1 MKIGVLTLKLET
13 NYGGLLQ
20 AYALQTTL
28 QRMGHNPV
36 FLQRYN
42 ADLHK
47 LSWGSIA
54 RYSKMMV
61 ARLKGTK
68 VFIPAQQS
76 IETIKQNTDI
86 FVNGY
91 FSRSPILRSTR
102 ALKSYTEKEGF
113 DAYVVGSDQV
123 WRPGYSTCLP
133 NYFLDFAEKSNVKRV
148 AYAAS
153 FGVDKWEFRPKDE
166 KVCVPLAQKFDAIS
180 VREESGVRLCREH
193 LGVTAT
199 PVLDPTLLLNKSDY
213 VKLIEEAGEEKR
225 KGNLFCYVLDK
236 AKVMDDV
243 VNYVSNETGLTPFFT
258 MPKYKLNKE
267 NEKNHLEECVFP
279 RVTEWLRS
287 FMDADMV
294 ITDSFHGCVFSI
306 LFNKPFWVV
315 GNQTRGMARFDSL
328 LSAFD
333 LKSRMVTVDSIKE
346 VNINTPIDWDKVEN
360 KRNELR
366 EISIDFLKAAL

>member
-47 LSWGSIA
+47 LSWGSFI
-54 RYSKMMV
+54 RYLKLSLS
-61 ARLKGTK
+61 RIKGTK
-68 VFIPAQQS
+68 VFIPDQLS
-76 IETIKQNTDI
+76 VETIKQNTDI
-86 FVNGY
+86 FVNRY
-91 FSRSPILRSTR
+91 FTRSPYLRSTSE
-102 ALKSYTEKEGF
+102 LKSYTEKERF
-113 DAYVVGSDQV
+113 EAYVVGSDQV
-123 WRPGYSTCLP
+123 WRPGYSVCLP
-133 NYFLDFAEKSNVKRV
+133 NYFLDFAVNKDVKRV

-153 FGVDKWEFRPKDE
+153 FGVDKWEFRPKE
-166 KVCVPLAQKFDAIS
+166 ERVCAPLAQKFDAIS

-199 PVLDPTLLLNKSDY
+199 PVLDPTLLLDKSDY
-213 VKLIEEAGEEKR
+213 VKLIEDAGEEKR

-243 VNYVSNETGLTPFFT
+243 IGYVSKETGLTPFFT

-279 RVTEWLRS
+279 RVTVWLRS
-287 FMDADMV
+287 FMDAEMV

-315 GNQTRGMARFDSL
+315 GNKTRGMARFDSL

-333 LKSRMVTVDSIKE
+333 LKSRMVSVDSIKE
-346 VNINTPIDWDKVEN
+346 VEINTPIDWGKVEN

-366 EISIDFLKAAL
+366 KKSIEFLRAAL

>member
-1 MKIGVLTLKLET
+1 MKIGILTLKLET
-13 NYGGLLQ
+13 NYGGLMQ

-28 QRMGHNPV
+28 QKMGHTPV

-47 LSWGSIA
+47 LSWGSII
-54 RYSKMMV
+54 RYGKLLV

-68 VFIPAQQS
+68 VFIPNQQS
-76 IETIKQNTDI
+76 TEIIKQNTDI
-86 FVNGY
+86 FINKY
-91 FSRSPILRSTR
+91 FIRSPYLRSTR
-102 ALKSYTEKEGF
+102 ALKSYAEKEGF
-113 DAYVVGSDQV
+113 EAYVVGSDQV

-133 NYFLDFAEKSNVKRV
+133 NYFLDFAENSNVKRV

-153 FGVDKWEFRPKDE
+153 FGVDKWEFRPKEE
-166 KVCVPLAQKFDAIS
+166 KICVPLAQEFDAIS

-193 LGVTAT
+193 LGVTAI
-199 PVLDPTLLLNKSDY
+199 PVLDPTLLLDKSDY
-213 VKLIEEAGEEKR
+213 VKLIEEAGEGKR

-236 AKVMDDV
+236 TKMMDDV
-243 VNYVSNETGLTPFFT
+243 VNYVSDETGLTPFFT

-267 NEKNHLEECVFP
+267 KEKNHLEECVFP
-279 RVTEWLRS
+279 KVTEWLRS

-315 GNQTRGMARFDSL
+315 GNKTRGMARFENL

-333 LKSRMVTVDSIKE
+333 LKSRMVSVDSIKE
-346 VNINTPIDWDKVEN
+346 VNLNTPIDWDKVEN

-366 EISIDFLKAAL
+366 KISIDFLKAAL